1 MKFFI
6 SSILL
11 LGSGLAFGGICELTI
26 DRTACAGKESA
37 AYEPYKGKGTGD
49 VKPHCD
55 KCNPT
60 IEKKPA
66 KDAAECKAK
75 AEDAAKI
82 VRKGTLSGKKITA
95 KFDGSDAGS
104 AASTSECK

>member
-1 MKFFI
+1 MK
-6 SSILL
+6 ILL
-11 LGSGLAFGGICELTI
+11 ASSLLLVSSFAFGGICELTI
-26 DRTACAGKESA
+26 DRTPCAGKEAA

-60 IEKKPA
+60 VEKKPA

-75 AEDAAKI
+75 AEEAAKI
-82 VRKGTLSGKKITA
+82 VRKGTLTAKKVSA
-95 KFDGSDAGS
+95 KFDGADAGN
-104 AASTSECK
+104 ASSNSECK